1 MKITDHN
8 KFKFIFA
15 LMAVT
20 LFTITTSAAYA
31 SDKML
36 CTLTIDKNKTKGMSE
51 LKTSTIE
58 KVFNLDSEFEEKINL
73 VRVDRIRKKKENDDG
88 TTDLS
93 YENSRILVFE
103 EDDIDSR
110 LSKRDL
116 KKIEIEKIDY
126 PITLAHKIYDDKH
139 RIGFGVN
146 GRVRFFPIRSNVST
160 NIDIDIKARVA
171 FKGKKKPKVRKA
183 KIDIECTVLTQ
194 DHIDA
199 MNRVQTI
206 ETQTTIVQE

>member
-73 VRVDRIRKKKENDDG
+73 VRVDRIRKKKKMMMA
-88 TTDLS
+88 
-93 YENSRILVFE
+93 
-103 EDDIDSR
+103 R
-110 LSKRDL
+110 L
-116 KKIEIEKIDY
+116 I
-126 PITLAHKIYDDKH
+126 
-139 RIGFGVN
+139 
-146 GRVRFFPIRSNVST
+146 
-160 NIDIDIKARVA
+160 
-171 FKGKKKPKVRKA
+171 
-183 KIDIECTVLTQ
+183 
-194 DHIDA
+194 
-199 MNRVQTI
+199 
-206 ETQTTIVQE
+206 